1 MHAAPGRS
9 ESPVLMTEHLN
20 TLAELRLAALDLLA
34 EPEPA
39 SKSAGVSALVRSMA
53 AEKMTLDT
61 QASLSPQKPVPG
73 RPVKPALVS
82 PSDLKRR
89 SMSSIEGRA
98 VMIHAL
104 AHIEFNAIN
113 LALDAVWRYPG
124 MPREYYTDW
133 LQVAAEEAY
142 HFTLLAG
149 HLRTLGHTYGDFP
162 AHNGLWD
169 MADRTKD
176 DLLARLALIPR
187 TMEARGLDVSPGLRD
202 KLAQAGD
209 RDAAAILDIILRD
222 EIGHVR
228 IGNRWYGWLCEQR
241 GLDPMESYDQLTN
254 AYRAPAMRGPFNLE
268 ARRAA
273 GFSEAELEALRFNA
287 PGSSAGDA

>member
-1 MHAAPGRS
+1 
-9 ESPVLMTEHLN
+9 MTEHRN
-20 TLAELRLAALDLLA
+20 TLAELRQAALDLLA
-34 EPEPA
+34 EPTPA
-39 SKSAGVSALVRSMA
+39 SKSAGVSALVRSLA
-53 AEKMTLDT
+53 AGQAILDT
-61 QASLSPQKPVPG
+61 EASLFPSTPLPG
-73 RPVKPALVS
+73 RPATPALVP
-82 PSDLKRR
+82 PSELKRR

-113 LALDAVWRYPG
+113 LALDAVWRYAG

-133 LQVAAEEAY
+133 LKVAAEEAY

-149 HLRTLGHTYGDFP
+149 HLYTLGHAYGDFP

-169 MADRTKD
+169 MADRTRD

-209 RDAAAILDIILRD
+209 REAAAILDIILQD

-228 IGNRWYGWLCEQR
+228 IGNHWYGWLCAQR
-241 GLDPMESYDQLTN
+241 RLDPIETYARLTH
-254 AYRAPAMRGPFNLE
+254 ACRAPAMRGPFNLE
-268 ARRAA
+268 ARKAA
-273 GFSEAELEALRFNA
+273 GFSEAELEALRSDV
-287 PGSSAGDA
+287 PGSSAADA